1 MPVFQRIKTVPRR
14 RAFVKLL
21 NCDAATKAMRKRYPE
36 NRVIIAIHR
45 TYSAGIRYP
54 IVRMTRPARYIM
66 DRMGIVSRLTTQ
78 SIVIA
83 DHETGEGRRTLRKN
97 KVDARKTTTFTPK
110 DRSEARRKV

>member
-21 NCDAATKAMRKRYPE
+21 KCEAATKAMRKRYPE
-36 NRVIIAIHR
+36 NRVINAIHR
-45 TYSAGIRYP
+45 TYSAGMRYP
-54 IVRMTRPARYIM
+54 IVRITRPARYIM
-66 DRMGIVSRLTTQ
+66 DRMGIVSRFTTQ

-83 DHETGEGRRTLRKN
+83 DQDTGEGRRTFRK
-97 KVDARKTTTFTPK
+97 KRVEARKTTTFTPK